1 MDRNKSSGKPFTLIE
16 LLVVIAIIAILAG
29 MLLPA
34 LNTARE
40 RSRLISCLSNLKQ
53 IGLASAQYLN
63 SFNDTLC
70 IAYDQNDTCT
80 IALCLRYAWWGND
93 FLGQFLG
100 AGTSSAAPAKCLA
113 CPSFE
118 KQNLLFPKLGYGWN
132 FQGYDYSCE
141 WLEFSFGDL
150 RGGHVKITRLKG
162 LSSFIAI
169 GDRRQV
175 TSGNFVYAGLLGPYG
190 SGSTYYSDAH
200 RSPRQVVNSLY
211 LDGHAATD
219 PLSWLVNNPQ
229 LFNKVSHM

>member
-40 RSRLISCLSNLKQ
+40 RARLISCTSNLKQ

-70 IAYDQNDTCT
+70 IAYNKNGTATEDTG
-80 IALCLRYAWWGND
+80 RQYAWWSND
-93 FLGQFLG
+93 FIGQFLG
-100 AGTSSAAPAKCLA
+100 VAPGGLPAKCLA

-118 KQNLLFPKLGYGWN
+118 RQKLSFSKLGYGWN
-132 FQGYDYSCE
+132 YQGYD
-141 WLEFSFGDL
+141 FSGGGLGFRFADL

-169 GDRRQV
+169 SDRRQLADGWQYV
-175 TSGNFVYAGLLGPYG
+175 GLLGPYG
-190 SGSTYYSDAH
+190 SDSTNYSYAH
-200 RSPRQVVNSLY
+200 RSPRQVANSLY
-211 LDGHAATD
+211 LDGHAETN

-229 LFNKVSHM
+229 LFNNTSHL